1 MVVVAVVV
9 AALVAL
15 VAVVVVAAEALV
27 MAAEVW
33 VILGAEDMK
42 EVGAPGGIPSAHIP
56 QFD

>member
-1 MVVVAVVV
+1 
-9 AALVAL
+9 
-15 VAVVVVAAEALV
+15 VAAEALV